1 MKGFA
6 LIGLF
11 ALCCAL
17 ALAACRPTAAVLSPA
32 DFRRSVGGTEWEL
45 VELQG
50 QPAPVGAG
58 GRRATIRFDADSARV
73 TGFAGCNRYFGSY
86 SLGADE
92 LALTFGAVGMTKMAC
107 AQGMDLERQL
117 GEALTQTSR
126 YTLQEGRLT
135 LLDATGPRAT
145 FVRGSP

>member
-1 MKGFA
+1 MKAFA
-6 LIGLF
+6 STGL
-11 ALCCAL
+11 LVLSCAL

-32 DFRRSVGGTEWEL
+32 DFRRSVAGTEWEL

-92 LALTFGAVGMTKMAC
+92 PALTFGAVGMTRMAC

-117 GEALTQTSR
+117 GNALTQTKR
-126 YTLQEGRLT
+126 YTLEEGRLT
-135 LLDATGPRAT
+135 LRDATAPQAT
-145 FVRGSP
+145 FVRRSP

>member
-1 MKGFA
+1 MRLLLVLVPF
-6 LIGLF
+6 
-11 ALCCAL
+11 AL
-17 ALAACRPTAAVLSPA
+17 ALTACRPTAAVLSPA
-32 DFRRSVGGTEWEL
+32 DFRRSVAGTEWEL
-45 VELQG
+45 VELRG

-73 TGFAGCNRYFGSY
+73 SGFAGCNRYFGAY

-92 LALTFGAVGMTKMAC
+92 PALAFGAVGMTKMAC

-117 GEALTQTSR
+117 GDALTQTTR
-126 YTLQEGRLT
+126 YTLQEGRLA